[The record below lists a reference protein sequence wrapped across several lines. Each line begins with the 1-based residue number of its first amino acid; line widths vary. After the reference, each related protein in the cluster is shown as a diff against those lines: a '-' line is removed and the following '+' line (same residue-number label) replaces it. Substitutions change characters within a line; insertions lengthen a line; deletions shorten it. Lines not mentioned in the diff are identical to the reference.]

1 MIVKKGYKS
10 DMSDELARSGSFLS
24 HPDRAWLKPFL
35 NPLKPVFK
43 EVLTVSL
50 FVNLIAVAVPVFVLQ
65 VYDRV
70 VFHAGLTTLQGLVIG
85 MGLVI
90 AFDFILRQTR
100 AKVMQS
106 VALRLD
112 VLVGRRLFEK
122 IMALPLR
129 ALESRPSSYW
139 QLLFRDVETVRNTL
153 SGASAILCADL
164 PFAILFLGVV
174 FLIAW
179 PVAWVLVIVFAVFV
193 ILAWRSGKTVAFAAE
208 VEKTKVID
216 RDGLISE
223 MIMGRGTVKALDMAD
238 HLRPQWEDKQ
248 ADAITQSLERG
259 TRTDVFVNAGH
270 GLTMF
275 TTVAMTTVGALA
287 IMNQELTIGGLI
299 AANMLSGRLLGPL
312 NQLVG
317 AWRNY
322 VTFGQSVERL
332 GKVLEE
338 SEDKTSSA
346 IALERP
352 NGRITFEEPV
362 FRYHENGPPVVD
374 GIKLDIAAG
383 GVTAI
388 MGANGSGK
396 TTLLKLILGLYH
408 PESGRVLLDGADI
421 KQFSRK
427 DLARWIGYVP
437 QECVLFNGT
446 VRDNICQTFPDATDE
461 QIVDAAKLA
470 QAHDMLLDLQEG
482 YGTEVGESG
491 GLLSGGMR
499 QRIAIARALVADPPV
514 IIMDEPSGSLD
525 KDAEANLR
533 STLTELGQSH
543 TVILVTHSP
552 VLLQACNNVIIMDHG
567 RIQMAGPTQKVM
579 DALAAKREDGNAVQK
594 PTPVPLKKIE
604 KPPTAK
610 AARPAE

>member
-1 MIVKKGYKS
+1 MSTDLSASKGV
-10 DMSDELARSGSFLS
+10 LA
-24 HPDRAWLKPFL
+24 HPDRVWLKPFL
-35 NPLKPVFK
+35 TPLKPVFK

-85 MGLVI
+85 MVLVI
-90 AFDFILRQTR
+90 AFDFVLRQTR
-100 AKVMQS
+100 AKVMQG

-112 VLVGRRLFEK
+112 ILVGRRLFEK

-129 ALESRPSSYW
+129 VLESRPASYW
-139 QLLFRDVETVRNTL
+139 QMLFRDVETVRNTL

-174 FLIAW
+174 FVIAW
-179 PVAWVLVIVFAVFV
+179 PVAWVLIIVFAVFLV
-193 ILAWRSGKTVAFAAE
+193 LAWQSGKIVAAAAE
-208 VEKTKVID
+208 AEKTKVID

-238 HLRPQWEDKQ
+238 HLRPAWEDRQ
-248 ADAITQSLERG
+248 AEAIKQSLERG
-259 TRTDVFVNAGH
+259 TKTDAFVNAGH

-332 GKVLEE
+332 GKVFDEQ
-338 SEDKTSSA
+338 EDKTASV

-352 NGRITFEEPV
+352 KGRITFEETV
-362 FRYHENGPPVVD
+362 FRYGEKGPPVVD
-374 GIKLDIAAG
+374 GIKLDITPG

-396 TTLLKLILGLYH
+396 TTLLKLILGLYQ
-408 PESGRVLLDGADI
+408 PVSGRVLLDGADL

-446 VRDNICQTFPDATDE
+446 VRDNIVQTFPEATDD
-461 QIVDAAKLA
+461 QIIRAAKLA
-470 QAHDMLLDLQEG
+470 QAHDLLLDLQDG
-482 YGTEVGESG
+482 YGTQVGESG

-514 IIMDEPSGSLD
+514 IVMDEPSGSLD
-525 KDAEANLR
+525 RDAEANLR
-533 STLTELGQSH
+533 STLTELGKSH
-543 TVILVTHSP
+543 TVVLVTHSP
-552 VLLQACNNVIIMDHG
+552 VLLQSCNNVVIMDHG

-579 DALAAKREDGNAVQK
+579 DALAKKRTETQVAQNPAPVALRKVDG
-594 PTPVPLKKIE
+594 
-604 KPPTAK
+604 PPTAK
-610 AARPAE
+610 TAGPAE

>member
-1 MIVKKGYKS
+1 
-10 DMSDELARSGSFLS
+10 MSDDAAHSGGFFA
-24 HPDRAWLKPFL
+24 HPDRAWLRQFIE
-35 NPLKPVFK
+35 PLKPVFK

-85 MGLVI
+85 MALVI

-129 ALESRPSSYW
+129 VLESRPASYW
-139 QLLFRDVETVRNTL
+139 QMLFRDVETVRNTL

-179 PVAWVLVIVFAVFV
+179 PVAWVLVVVFV
-193 ILAWRSGKTVAFAAE
+193 IFVVLAWRSGKIVAAAAE
-208 VEKTKVID
+208 AEKTKAID

-238 HLRPQWEDKQ
+238 HLRPVWEDRQ
-248 ADAITQSLERG
+248 AEAIKQSLERG
-259 TRTDVFVNAGH
+259 TKTDAFVNAGH

-322 VTFGQSVERL
+322 VNFGQSVERL

-338 SEDKTSSA
+338 SEDKTASV

-352 NGRITFEEPV
+352 RGRITFEETV
-362 FRYHENGPPVVD
+362 FRYHEDGPPVVD

-396 TTLLKLILGLYH
+396 TTLLKLILGLY
-408 PESGRVLLDGADI
+408 PPASGRVLLDGADL

-437 QECVLFNGT
+437 QECILFNGT
-446 VRDNICQTFPDATDE
+446 VRDNIVQTFPDASDE
-461 QIVDAAKLA
+461 DIVRASKLA
-470 QAHDMLLDLQEG
+470 QAHDMVLDLQDG
-482 YGTEVGESG
+482 YGTQVGEAG

-533 STLTELGQSH
+533 ATLADLGKSH

-552 VLLQACNNVIIMDHG
+552 VLLQACNNAVIMDHG

-579 DALAAKREDGNAVQK
+579 DALANKRAEAQAARK
-594 PTPVPLKKIE
+594 PVPIPLKKVDG
-604 KPPTAK
+604 PPAAKTAGS
-610 AARPAE
+610 AE

>member
-1 MIVKKGYKS
+1 MSQDLTKS
-10 DMSDELARSGSFLS
+10 GGFFA
-24 HPDRAWLKPFL
+24 HADRAWLKTFL
-35 NPLKPVFK
+35 DPLKPMFK

-85 MGLVI
+85 MVIVI

-106 VALRLD
+106 VALKLD
-112 VLVGRRLFEK
+112 VSVGRRLFEK

-129 ALESRPSSYW
+129 NLESRPASYW
-139 QLLFRDVETVRNTL
+139 QLLFRDVEAVRNTL

-164 PFAILFLGVV
+164 PFAILFLSVV

-179 PVAWVLVIVFAVFV
+179 PVAWVLVIVFAVFLV
-193 ILAWRSGKTVAFAAE
+193 LAWRSGKIVAAAAE
-208 VEKTKVID
+208 EEKTKVIS

-223 MIMGRGTVKALDMAD
+223 MIMGRSTIKALDMAG
-238 HLRPQWEDKQ
+238 HLRPHWEDRQAEAIKQ
-248 ADAITQSLERG
+248 SIIRG
-259 TRTDVFVNAGH
+259 TKTDAFVNAGH
-270 GLTMF
+270 ALTMF

-287 IMNQELTIGGLI
+287 IMNQNLTIGGLI

-322 VTFGQSVERL
+322 VSFGQSVERL
-332 GKVLEE
+332 GKVFAEV
-338 SEDKTSSA
+338 EDKTENV

-352 NGRITFEEPV
+352 KGRITFEDTA
-362 FRYHENGPPVVD
+362 FRYSENAPPVVD
-374 GIKLDIAAG
+374 GIKLDIAPG

-396 TTLLKLILGLYH
+396 TTLLKLLLGLYR
-408 PESGRVLLDGADI
+408 PVSGRVLLDGADI
-421 KQFSRK
+421 KQFSRGA
-427 DLARWIGYVP
+427 LAKWIGYVP

-446 VRDNICQTFPDATDE
+446 VKDNIAQTHPDAPDE
-461 QIVDAAKLA
+461 EIVRAAKLA
-470 QAHDMLLDLQEG
+470 QAHDLLTDLQDG
-482 YGTEVGESG
+482 YGTQVGEAGS
-491 GLLSGGMR
+491 LLSGGMR
-499 QRIAIARALVADPPV
+499 QRIAIARALVGDPPV
-514 IIMDEPSGSLD
+514 IVMDEPSGSLD

-533 STLTELGQSH
+533 ATLAELGASH
-543 TVILVTHSP
+543 TIILVTHSP

-579 DALAAKREDGNAVQK
+579 EALAKKRAETQQQSK
-594 PTPVPLKKIE
+594 PVAIPLKKVDG
-604 KPPTAK
+604 PPAAK
-610 AARPAE
+610 TARPAE